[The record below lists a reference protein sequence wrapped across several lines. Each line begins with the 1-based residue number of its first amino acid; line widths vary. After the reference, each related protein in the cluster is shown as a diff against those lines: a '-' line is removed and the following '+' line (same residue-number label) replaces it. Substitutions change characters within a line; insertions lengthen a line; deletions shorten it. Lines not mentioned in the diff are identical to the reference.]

1 MTSVTL
7 SSSRAKKIF
16 LLRNKE
22 TEAIFDIR
30 NRDLSWQF
38 VFDSD
43 TFVSISPK
51 SHSLNFGKRIL
62 FIVLELRRFL

>member
-16 LLRNKE
+16 FIRNKE

-30 NRDLSWQF
+30 NRDLS
-38 VFDSD
+38 
-43 TFVSISPK
+43 
-51 SHSLNFGKRIL
+51 
-62 FIVLELRRFL
+62 

>member
-7 SSSRAKKIF
+7 SSLRAKKIF

-30 NRDLSWQF
+30 NRDLS
-38 VFDSD
+38 
-43 TFVSISPK
+43 
-51 SHSLNFGKRIL
+51 
-62 FIVLELRRFL
+62 